1 MTDTPLRQSPLAQFI
16 SENRNTVPA
25 GEAGV
30 ILTELPFLG
39 YINLRGNPKEQEF
52 LKTVERTLEVSLPL
66 KPNTGSV
73 VNKVNVLWLGPDEW
87 LLITPSDQE
96 TQLSQTLRNSLS
108 RIPASVTDITG
119 SQTLLKLSGQN
130 SLKLIAKGCSL
141 DLHPRVFGSGQ
152 CAQTV
157 LAKAPIVVWK
167 PDGTSSY
174 NIIVRR
180 TYADYLAHWLK
191 DAGYEYGLA
200 LLPESSG

>member
-1 MTDTPLRQSPLAQFI
+1 MSDTPLRQSTLAQFV
-16 SENRNTVPA
+16 SENRAAVPTR
-25 GEAGV
+25 ESSV
-30 ILTELPFLG
+30 LLTELPLLG
-39 YINLRGNPKEQEF
+39 YVNLRVNPNDQRF
-52 LKTVERTLEVSLPL
+52 LKAVEKTLGVNLPL

-73 VNKVNVLWLGPDEW
+73 ANTVSVLWLAPDEW

-96 TQLSQTLRNSLS
+96 TQLVQTLGDSLGQ
-108 RIPASVTDITG
+108 IPTSVTDITG
-119 SQTLLKLSGQN
+119 SQTLLKLSGQ
-130 SLKLIAKGCSL
+130 SALKLIAKGCSL

-157 LAKAPIVVWK
+157 LGKAPIVVWK
-167 PDGTSSY
+167 PDETSSY